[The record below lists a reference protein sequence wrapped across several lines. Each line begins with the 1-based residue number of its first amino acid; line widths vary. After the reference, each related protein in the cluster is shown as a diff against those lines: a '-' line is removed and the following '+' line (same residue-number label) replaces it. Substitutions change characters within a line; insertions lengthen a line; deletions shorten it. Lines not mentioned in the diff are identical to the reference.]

1 MEKIEPPKPKANAG
15 RKRGEPQKRTLS
27 LETKA
32 KISARQVL
40 KEQNK
45 KIAKAQSKIVNAQK
59 RKETVHK
66 VDNALKGKNSIR

>member
-40 KEQNK
+40 K
-45 KIAKAQSKIVNAQK
+45 
-59 RKETVHK
+59 
-66 VDNALKGKNSIR
+66 